1 MNKFY
6 TRIKKLLGGL
16 ALKVFRVRSINLEKE
31 PQGVPFIVCC
41 NHTSALD
48 VAVISSAL
56 KSQVRYLSKKEVFR
70 VPILASFAKS
80 MGAIPVDRG
89 GSDVGAVKKS
99 IEILKGGECMGIFP
113 QGTRRKKQDPSTTPT
128 KNGIGMIASRSG
140 VGILPVCIITKKNK
154 LSMFRKTYFVVG
166 DFIPPEAL
174 EFPELSGKEK
184 YDEITALAFGKVC
197 ELYHKGALPKANGGL
212 LE

>member
-6 TRIKKLLGGL
+6 TRMKNWLGGL
-16 ALKVFRVRSINLEKE
+16 ALKLFRVKIKNPEKE
-31 PQGVPFIVCC
+31 PQGLPFIVCC

-56 KSQVRYLSKKEVFR
+56 NSQVRYLSKKEVFR
-70 VPILASFAKS
+70 VPLLAQFAKA

-89 GSDVGAVKKS
+89 GNDVGAVKRS

-113 QGTRRKKQDPSTTPT
+113 QGTRQAKKDPKSTPT

-140 VGILPVCIITKKNK
+140 VGILPVCIKTKRNK
-154 LSMFRKTYFVVG
+154 LGFFRKTEFIIG
-166 DFIPPEAL
+166 DYIPPQSL
-174 EFPELSGKEK
+174 EFSDLNGKEK
-184 YDEITALAFGKVC
+184 YDAITTLAFGKVC
-197 ELYHKGALPKANGGL
+197 DMFHYKELPPSGG
-212 LE
+212 EDK

>member
-6 TRIKKLLGGL
+6 TRMKNWLGGL
-16 ALKVFRVRSINLEKE
+16 ALKLFRVKIINKEKE

-56 KSQVRYLSKKEVFR
+56 NAQVRYLSKKEVFR
-70 VPILASFAKS
+70 VPLLAQFAKA

-89 GSDVGAVKKS
+89 GNDVSAVKKS

-113 QGTRRKKQDPSTTPT
+113 QGTRQKKKDPRTTPT

-140 VGILPVCIITKKNK
+140 VGILPVCIKTKKNK
-154 LSMFRKTYFVVG
+154 LSFFKKTEFIIG
-166 DFIPPEAL
+166 DYIPPEAL
-174 EFPELSGKEK
+174 EFSYLGGKER
-184 YDEITALAFGKVC
+184 YDAITSLAFGKVC
-197 ELYHKGALPKANGGL
+197 DMFHYKELPPAGG
-212 LE
+212 EGK

>member
-6 TRIKKLLGGL
+6 TKMKNWLGGI
-16 ALKVFRVRSINLEKE
+16 ALKLFRVRIKNREKE

-56 KSQVRYLSKKEVFR
+56 NSQIRYLSKKEVFR
-70 VPILASFAKS
+70 VPLLAQFAKA

-89 GSDVGAVKKS
+89 GNDVGAVKKS

-113 QGTRRKKQDPSTTPT
+113 QGTRQKKKDPRTTPT

-140 VGILPVCIITKKNK
+140 VGILPVCIKTKKNK
-154 LSMFRKTYFVVG
+154 LSFFKKTEFIIG
-166 DFIPPEAL
+166 DYIPPEAL
-174 EFPELSGKEK
+174 EFADLNGKER
-184 YDEITALAFGKVC
+184 YDAITSLAFGKVC
-197 ELYHKGALPKANGGL
+197 DLFHYDELPPASGG
-212 LE
+212 EGK

>member
-6 TRIKKLLGGL
+6 TRMKNWLGGL
-16 ALKVFRVRSINLEKE
+16 ALKLFRVKIINKEKE

-56 KSQVRYLSKKEVFR
+56 NAQVRYLSKKEVFR
-70 VPILASFAKS
+70 VPLLAQFAKA

-89 GSDVGAVKKS
+89 GNDVSAVKKS

-113 QGTRRKKQDPSTTPT
+113 QGTRQKKKDPRTTPT

-140 VGILPVCIITKKNK
+140 VGILPVCIKTKKNK
-154 LSMFRKTYFVVG
+154 LSFFKKTEFIIG
-166 DFIPPEAL
+166 DYIPPEAL
-174 EFPELSGKEK
+174 EFSDLGGKER
-184 YDEITALAFGKVC
+184 YDAITSLAFGKVC
-197 ELYHKGALPKANGGL
+197 DMFHYKELPPAGG
-212 LE
+212 EGK